1 MPETRP
7 EAGVHVGR
15 WIDDSARRSP
25 DRVAVITAGDGPV
38 AEVSYASLAALVD
51 RATGGLL
58 QRGIGAGDRVF
69 VLAHNRLE
77 TIALFFACARLGA
90 VLVPGNRRL
99 AAPELAGIVADA
111 DPAVIFLGPGARDLW
126 RGVLAASTVS
136 APAVELA
143 TATDASASSFVA
155 DLPHE
160 GDTPLLLLF
169 TSGTTGRP
177 KGAVLTHRT
186 ITWNA
191 LNTEVGWDLSGRDA
205 TLCHTPLFHTGG
217 WNVLTLP
224 LLRRGGA
231 VVLTAGFDPAFA
243 GRGVAERGV
252 TALFA
257 VPTMWR
263 LMLEAADASV
273 DLGGLAFAI
282 TGGAACPV
290 PLIEAWAARGVVLR
304 QGYGLTEVGP
314 NCFFM
319 PAHEALTHAGT
330 VGFPMP
336 HLEVRLVDGGGETVR
351 GPGEGELLLRGPTV
365 CAGYRGRPEAT
376 QNARR
381 PGGWFATGDLFR
393 RDADGRFAFVGRKK
407 EMFVSGGE
415 NVYPAEV
422 ERALY
427 DLPEVAEAAVVPVP
441 HELWGEVGHAF
452 VAPPAGVGADG
463 VDGERILASCRSV
476 LARYKVP
483 KYITVLDALPKGP
496 SGKIA
501 KTALRAPAGGAA

>member
-1 MPETRP
+1 VPETP
-7 EAGVHVGR
+7 LSVGG

-25 DRVAVITAGDGPV
+25 DRPAVIVAGDGPV
-38 AEVSYASLAALVD
+38 ESVTYARLATLVD
-51 RATGGLL
+51 RAAANLV
-58 QRGIGAGDRVF
+58 QRDIEPGDRVF

-77 TIALFFACARLGA
+77 TLALFFACAKLGA
-90 VLVPGNRRL
+90 VLVPGNWRL
-99 AAPELAGIVADA
+99 AAPELAGIVDDA
-111 DPAVIFLGPGARDLW
+111 DPAVAFVGPACADLW
-126 RGVLAASTVS
+126 ADVGALKTIGFPALELGAATEG
-136 APAVELA
+136 PA
-143 TATDASASSFVA
+143 TRTSASP
-155 DLPHE
+155 LPD
-160 GDTPLLLLF
+160 GPDTPLLLLF

-224 LLRRGGA
+224 LLRRGGT
-231 VVLTAGFDPAFA
+231 VVLTSGFAPAFA
-243 GRGVAERGV
+243 VRAVAELGV

-263 LMLEAADASV
+263 LMLDAADPSV
-273 DLGGLAFAI
+273 DLSGLEFAI
-282 TGGAACPV
+282 TGGAACPL
-290 PLIEAWAARGVVLR
+290 PLLRAWAERGVVLR

-319 PAHEALTHAGT
+319 PAAEAITHAGT

-351 GPGEGELLLRGPTV
+351 GRGEGELLLRGPTV
-365 CAGYRGRPEAT
+365 CAGYWRRPEAT
-376 QNARR
+376 ENARR

-393 RDADGRFAFVGRKK
+393 RDDEGRFAFVGRRK

-427 DLPEVAEAAVVPVP
+427 DLPEVAEAAVVAVA
-441 HELWGEVGHAF
+441 HDLWGEVGHAF
-452 VAPPAGVGADG
+452 VAPPAGTPAGDL
-463 VDGERILASCRSV
+463 DGERILAGCRSV

-501 KTALRAPAGGAA
+501 KTTLRASVGGPA